1 MFCCRSRIAE
11 YLQKISELETE
22 CQELRSKLQ
31 DLERANQTLKDE
43 YDALQITFNALEE
56 KLRKTTEDNQ
66 ELVSRWMAEKA
77 QEANRL
83 NAENEKDSRW
93 NWGPLFDKLHPSV
106 LFGYLRVH
114 RIKPDLVLISEISL
128 FLHNTMRVQNFVF
141 LLLANTDECFVKTFL
156 SFKWIKHV
164 LLFLEQHLTMA

>member
-1 MFCCRSRIAE
+1 MVCVFCCHSRIAE

-83 NAENEKDSRW
+83 NAENEKDSR
-93 NWGPLFDKLHPSV
+93 
-106 LFGYLRVH
+106 
-114 RIKPDLVLISEISL
+114 
-128 FLHNTMRVQNFVF
+128 
-141 LLLANTDECFVKTFL
+141 
-156 SFKWIKHV
+156 
-164 LLFLEQHLTMA
+164 

>member
-1 MFCCRSRIAE
+1 MWSVWDPDFWLSYLLVLQYSLGVVVTGLKIPLLGIVQIAQRRWYGSQRRSSLFCVFCCRSRIAE

-83 NAENEKDSRW
+83 NAENEKDSR
-93 NWGPLFDKLHPSV
+93 
-106 LFGYLRVH
+106 
-114 RIKPDLVLISEISL
+114 
-128 FLHNTMRVQNFVF
+128 
-141 LLLANTDECFVKTFL
+141 
-156 SFKWIKHV
+156 
-164 LLFLEQHLTMA
+164 